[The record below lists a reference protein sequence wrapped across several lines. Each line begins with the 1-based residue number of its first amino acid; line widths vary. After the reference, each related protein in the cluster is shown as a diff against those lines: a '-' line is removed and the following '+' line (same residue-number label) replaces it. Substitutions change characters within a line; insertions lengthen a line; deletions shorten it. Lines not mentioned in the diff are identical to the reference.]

1 MKDDFE
7 KYVEGHRN
15 EFDVDEPR
23 NLWGGIQA
31 EMLRKKYQNKLNAWR
46 IAASVAI
53 LFAVSHLGFDV
64 AMRNMQPSAT
74 PQNTGAF
81 ASLEVQ
87 YEEEVENLEK
97 EVKQKGLNKHEYAT
111 LFEQLAYI
119 DKIENEYRADI
130 PLGNNKEK
138 IAEILVD
145 TYEKKIRLLERL
157 LEEADR
163 NEKLQNELKQL

>member
-1 MKDDFE
+1 
-7 KYVEGHRN
+7 
-15 EFDVDEPR
+15 
-23 NLWGGIQA
+23 
-31 EMLRKKYQNKLNAWR
+31 
-46 IAASVAI
+46 
-53 LFAVSHLGFDV
+53 
-64 AMRNMQPSAT
+64 
-74 PQNTGAF
+74 
-81 ASLEVQ
+81 
-87 YEEEVENLEK
+87 
-97 EVKQKGLNKHEYAT
+97 GLNKHEYAT